1 MMDPSL
7 FLLLPV
13 LLPGP
18 PLPVLGQQITKPPPP
33 LPSSTLEELPDVVP
47 IPQSCL
53 VVLAVLPDSSQMKPL
68 RFPRQVVAPDLRI
81 HTNHRNLSDPVTS
94 LRTTA
99 LCYLLTT
106 L

>member
-7 FLLLPV
+7 FLFLPV

-53 VVLAVLPDSSQMKPL
+53 VVLAVLPD
-68 RFPRQVVAPDLRI
+68 F
-81 HTNHRNLSDPVTS
+81 LSNEATGVPQ
-94 LRTTA
+94 A
-99 LCYLLTT
+99 GGGP
-106 L
+106 